1 MWMKLNK
8 TSWIVFVLII
18 AVTSHGLYAQ
28 AVHEITLNVDTKNPD
43 PAKACFFEAGKAT
56 TVLNNSSPGT
66 FTIFAQVG
74 DNIIWKG
81 VSSTEPNTSVNI
93 AAIKYISGPR
103 IFSSDLIKGSESVKA
118 TIIRGGKSPYK
129 YQLQFSVG
137 SNTSMYAIEPKIQ
150 IGEQ

>member
-1 MWMKLNK
+1 MKLNR
-8 TSWIVFVLII
+8 TNLFAFVLITVL
-18 AVTSHGLYAQ
+18 ASQLMYAQ

-43 PAKACFFEAGKAT
+43 PAKTCYFKVGKT
-56 TVLNNSSPGT
+56 TSVLNNTPAN

-74 DNIIWKG
+74 DNIVWKG
-81 VSSTEPNTSVNI
+81 VSSTEPNTPVNV

-103 IFSSDLIKGSESVKA
+103 IFSSDVIKGSESVKA
-118 TIIRGGKSPYK
+118 TVIRGGKTPYK

-137 SNTSMYAIEPKIQ
+137 SNTSMYTIEPKIQ